1 MNKYMKS
8 KNNDIQLFKFL
19 YCWIIVLYH
28 LEYDTS
34 GVACPGGSFGVEY
47 FLLSSGIFLFMGFER
62 QQNAGKLQTPGQ
74 YLWKRFSR
82 FFPWSLTGYLLAA
95 VVNYGCISPIRSP
108 GKLMDAFSSDIWEI
122 LMIKWN
128 GMNENMLCLNTPAWT
143 LSSLCIVG
151 FAIWGFMYYYQD
163 DS

>member
-28 LEYDTS
+28 LEHDTS

-62 QQNAGKLQTPGQ
+62 Q
-74 YLWKRFSR
+74 
-82 FFPWSLTGYLLAA
+82 
-95 VVNYGCISPIRSP
+95 
-108 GKLMDAFSSDIWEI
+108 
-122 LMIKWN
+122 
-128 GMNENMLCLNTPAWT
+128 
-143 LSSLCIVG
+143 
-151 FAIWGFMYYYQD
+151 
-163 DS
+163 